1 VDVRGGG
8 REFRRRWK
16 RAGVELTLRAPMVT
30 GTASMPG
37 GALLCAALPW
47 CVRTEQR
54 TGEHDEATDGVR
66 LSGSTRRMGQLA
78 DACSRAYAHAGTWP
92 CSGSSIELG
101 AMYGP
106 VRGRSVHGPHEVH
119 NDILKAPYAGA
130 SQVRHVAGASGT
142 HARAPVRGDDV
153 ARLKPHPVKHLQ
165 NYKTPKSV
173 NKLENLQK

>member
-16 RAGVELTLRAPMVT
+16 RAGVEVTLRAPMVT

-37 GALLCAALPW
+37 GALLCAVLRW
-47 CVRTEQR
+47 YVQTEQR

-66 LSGSTRRMGQLA
+66 LSGSTRRMGQLD
-78 DACSRAYAHAGTWP
+78 DACSRAYAHTGTWP

-101 AMYGP
+101 AYGL
-106 VRGRSVHGPHEVH
+106 VRGQSVHGPHEVH
-119 NDILKAPYAGA
+119 NDILKASYAGA

-153 ARLKPHPVKHLQ
+153 KHLQ